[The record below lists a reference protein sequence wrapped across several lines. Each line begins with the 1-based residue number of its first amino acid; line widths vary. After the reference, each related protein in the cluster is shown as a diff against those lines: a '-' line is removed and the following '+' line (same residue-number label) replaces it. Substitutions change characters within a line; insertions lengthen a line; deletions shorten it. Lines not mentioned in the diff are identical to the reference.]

1 MIAKQSLVR
10 PIIRNPGK
18 HKEIHIFTIGIDAG
32 MEITKAVILKE
43 KDITA
48 WAAIPGG
55 RESTAQVA
63 RRALDQVIERAGAA
77 ERDVGTIVATGL
89 GRDYV
94 TFTKQKQPE
103 FLCLA
108 CGINFLMPSARILLD
123 LGTRKSIAIKCLGGK
138 ALKLAPSSKCA
149 AGTGT
154 YLKMVADIFN
164 LTLEQMSE
172 LSFKSKTD
180 IEIQTTC
187 AVFAES
193 EIISLIHNGAREEDI
208 LKGVFRGLAER
219 LYPQL
224 LEIGI
229 EKEIAITGGFARNKA
244 IIAAL
249 EVAVGFPLLVPENPI
264 ITGALGA
271 ALIGQRKRSEKA

>member
-1 MIAKQSLVR
+1 V
-10 PIIRNPGK
+10 
-18 HKEIHIFTIGIDAG
+18 
-32 MEITKAVILKE
+32 EITKAVILKE

-55 RESTAQVA
+55 SESTAQVA
-63 RRALDQVIERAGAA
+63 RRALDQVMDRAGVAA
-77 ERDVGTIVATGL
+77 KDIDYIIATGM

-94 TFTKQKQPE
+94 TFASQKLPE

-108 CGINFLMPSARILLD
+108 SGINFLLPHTRILLD
-123 LGTRKSIAIKCLGGK
+123 LGTRKSIAIKCHGGK

-154 YLKMVADIFN
+154 YLKMVANIFN
-164 LTLEQMSE
+164 LTTEQMSE
-172 LSFKSKTD
+172 LFFKSQED
-180 IEIQTTC
+180 VEIQTTC

-193 EIISLIHNGAREEDI
+193 EIISLIHNGVRVEDI
-208 LKGVFRGLAER
+208 LGGVFRGLAER
-219 LYPQL
+219 IYPQI

-229 EKEIAITGGFARNKA
+229 EKEIAVAGGFARNKA

-249 EVAVGFPLLVPENPI
+249 EVMVGFPLLVPENPVI
-264 ITGALGA
+264 IGALGA
-271 ALIGQRKRSEKA
+271 ALIGQKGAK

>member
-1 MIAKQSLVR
+1 L
-10 PIIRNPGK
+10 N
-18 HKEIHIFTIGIDAG
+18 IFTVGIDAG
-32 MEITKAVILKE
+32 MEITKAVILQE

-55 RESTAQVA
+55 REPAAQVA
-63 RRALDQVIERAGAA
+63 RRALDQVMERVGAA
-77 ERDVGTIVATGL
+77 ERDIDYIVATGM

-94 TFTKQKQPE
+94 TLTEHKQPE
-103 FLCLA
+103 FLCLVS
-108 CGINFLMPSARILLD
+108 GINFLIPSTRILLD
-123 LGTRKSIAIKCLGGK
+123 LGTRKSLAIKCQGGK

-154 YLKMVADIFN
+154 YLKMVANIFN
-164 LTLEQMSE
+164 LTIEQMSE
-172 LSFKSKTD
+172 LSFKSKSD
-180 IEIQTTC
+180 VEIQTTC

-208 LKGVFRGLAER
+208 LRGVFRGLAER

-229 EKEIAITGGFARNKA
+229 EKEIVITGGFARNKA

-249 EVAVGFPLLVPENPI
+249 EAIVGFPLLVPENPI

-271 ALIGQRKRSEKA
+271 ALIGQAKRSKMA